1 MSTRSQVRWGG
12 EPGGIWPELAVFAT
26 SLLLAWRWQWTTSEL
41 VWGLWFSG
49 LVCGTVV
56 LLLGA
61 TVPVNLPHIGRAS
74 GLARAGYY
82 LGLLALGYWILIVP
96 LKAVFP
102 REALRLGP
110 GTAAF
115 WQTLAAGSWPVLLG
129 TLVFERRAL
138 WRARREFD
146 SATPFLP
153 YVRTIFVVMLL
164 TPFAIF
170 GGKSGWLSVDG
181 PLGYFFAALV
191 YFSPWRFGREAE
203 RS

>member
-1 MSTRSQVRWGG
+1 MSLRGRLNWGG
-12 EPGGIWPELAVFAT
+12 EPGGIWPELAVFAAAV
-26 SLLLAWRWQWTTSEL
+26 LLAWRGQWTTTDL

-49 LVCGTVV
+49 LVCGALV

-61 TVPVNLPHIGRAS
+61 TVPVSLPQFGRAF
-74 GLARAGYY
+74 GFARAGYH

-96 LKAVFP
+96 LKAVLP
-102 REALRLGP
+102 REALRPGP
-110 GTAAF
+110 GTVVF
-115 WQTLAAGSWPVLLG
+115 WQALAAGGWPVLLG
-129 TLVFERRAL
+129 ALVFERGAL

-146 SATPFLP
+146 TVTPFLP

-170 GGKSGWLSVDG
+170 GGKSGWLSADG